1 MKTHLLIAIC
11 GAVFA
16 SSGFWAFLTVL
27 YHHKKSK
34 VSNEGLVLRGIAHDR
49 ICFLGEKYLRQG
61 YISKEEY
68 ESLYDYLYV
77 PYLKIGGNGT
87 AQRIMEEVEK
97 LPHFPPKE

>member
-1 MKTHLLIAIC
+1 MRSQLVMVIF

-16 SSGFWAFLTVL
+16 STGFWAFLTAI
-27 YHHKKSK
+27 YKHRKTK

-61 YISKEEY
+61 YISKEDY

-97 LPHFPPKE
+97 LPHFPPKK